1 MTDRIRNN
9 TLMAAALSLLIAGGS
24 AIASDDPQTR
34 NTADNDAR
42 DSDQPVGD
50 TWITTKVKAS
60 LLADEDVA
68 GLEIDVETVNGV
80 VTLTGNVDSQAQ
92 VEEAKRIA
100 SDIEGVTD
108 VNTRGL
114 TAGGGDH
121 GKHGKHG
128 DKSDRK

>member
-1 MTDRIRNN
+1 MTSRIQNN

-24 AIASDDPQTR
+24 AVASDDPQTR
-34 NTADNDAR
+34 KAAGNDAG
-42 DSDQPVGD
+42 DSEQPVGD

-80 VTLTGNVDSQAQ
+80 VTLKGNVESEAQ

-100 SDIEGVTD
+100 SNIEGVTD

-114 TAGGGDH
+114 SAGGGDE
-121 GKHGKHG
+121 K
-128 DKSDRK
+128 

>member
-1 MTDRIRNN
+1 MTSRIQNN

-24 AIASDDPQTR
+24 AVASDDPQTR
-34 NTADNDAR
+34 NTAGNDAS
-42 DSDQPVGD
+42 DSEQPVGD

-80 VTLTGNVDSQAQ
+80 VTLSGNVESQAQ

-100 SDIEGVTD
+100 SNIEGVTD
-108 VNTRGL
+108 VDTRGL
-114 TAGGGDH
+114 TAGGDNSGN
-121 GKHGKHG
+121 
-128 DKSDRK
+128 DRK